1 VVPPG
6 VVLHGES
13 VLNIGGNA
21 GIQAARDI
29 CAGFRVKT
37 SSDFG
42 FIEARFMSIAER
54 HRTMAA
60 NDSSGQAALIILRG
74 RGVCQPRQ
82 RLQ

>member
-1 VVPPG
+1 M
-6 VVLHGES
+6 VLHGES
-13 VLNIGGNA
+13 VLIIGGNA
-21 GIQAARDI
+21 GIEAARDI
-29 CAGFRVKT
+29 CAGFRVWPKT